1 MHIMET
7 VGAIF
12 LLLSCICLIFLCM
25 SQDTKSQ
32 SNMTSAVTGGSGNSF
47 YGKNEGRSKEAKLI
61 KVTKI
66 FTFVFFGITL
76 ALNIIPLFVN

>member
-1 MHIMET
+1 
-7 VGAIF
+7 
-12 LLLSCICLIFLCM
+12 M

-32 SNMTSAVTGGSGNSF
+32 SNMTSAVTGGSGDSF